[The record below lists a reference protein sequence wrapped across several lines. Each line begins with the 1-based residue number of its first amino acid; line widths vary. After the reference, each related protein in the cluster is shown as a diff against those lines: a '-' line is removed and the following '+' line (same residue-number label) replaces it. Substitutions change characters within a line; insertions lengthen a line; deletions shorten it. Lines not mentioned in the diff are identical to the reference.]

1 MSKNQIVGKSGSHQS
16 SLVQINLMRQ
26 MVDSMSNHEERIA
39 NLEDTMRISSAEEHR
54 IQRAGNKSVIEALGG
69 KESKAYKELRS
80 KTFAAFW
87 SEFKRYFVLAR
98 YDELPAKQ
106 YREGME
112 FATTWQPKQEL
123 KMLIKKANTSEA

>member
-80 KTFAAFW
+80 KTFASFW

-106 YREGME
+106 
-112 FATTWQPKQEL
+112 
-123 KMLIKKANTSEA
+123 